1 MSERLRII
9 LTVLFVLIVGEFMDR
24 TSLNVFY
31 RMAIGISIVI
41 TLIWVIEWLIKKYKR
56 SI

>member
-1 MSERLRII
+1 M
-9 LTVLFVLIVGEFMDR
+9 LTVLFVLIIRKFMESTD
-24 TSLNVFY
+24 LNVFY
-31 RMAIGISIVI
+31 RMAIGIPIVI